1 MGTITI
7 KKYQNTN
14 EKLTKCYGKWY
25 GKVLHRG
32 TMGTDELANHIM
44 KHGSVYTDDVVL
56 GVTRKLMHC
65 IAELLTEGY
74 KVKLDGIG
82 TLYLAATSTGSDTY
96 EDFEISKNITRIGV
110 KFTADQSNDSLYTA
124 RMMRKNT
131 NLTTKI
137 GNSKVTFGEQE
148 GSGGNDTPNPGAVE
162 EEP

>member
-65 IAELLTEGY
+65 IAEQLAEGY
-74 KVKLDGIG
+74 KEVP
-82 TLYLAATSTGSDTY
+82 
-96 EDFEISKNITRIGV
+96 R
-110 KFTADQSNDSLYTA
+110 
-124 RMMRKNT
+124 RP
-131 NLTTKI
+131 
-137 GNSKVTFGEQE
+137 EQE
-148 GSGGNDTPNPGAVE
+148 QHLHRKGDATEQHAHHEDRSRGRISGRRKRKRQRWWQ
-162 EEP
+162 